1 LVQHKAV
8 IIIVSSKVVCSRRDI
23 ELNNCSVGDKQQLL
37 LLSTIF
43 VGGVVYGTSIGT
55 EENVLY
61 QQSSKGN
68 QGV

>member
-43 VGGVVYGTSIGT
+43 VGGVVYGTSD
-55 EENVLY
+55 
-61 QQSSKGN
+61 
-68 QGV
+68 